1 MVSVRA
7 ISGAK
12 DLRLPFVCQKA
23 QRDEFDLGVLDM
35 DNINLQRFVLER
47 IEETSSPTPNPSAR
61 HAGEGNKE
69 DIKGETLAIFW
80 FWNLGGG
87 RVSVGSFLSQ
97 NCGEY
102 FREMQRLIER
112 LFKFYN
118 ATRYEAIVKTDFENG
133 HRMIKILG
141 FEREGTMKKFF
152 DGKDFDLYARC
163 K

>member
-12 DLRLPFVCQKA
+12 DLRLPFVCQEA
-23 QRDEFDLGVLDM
+23 QKDEFNLKLLNMKD
-35 DNINLQRFVLER
+35 INLTRFVMEN
-47 IEETSSPTPNPSAR
+47 ET
-61 HAGEGNKE
+61 
-69 DIKGETLAIFW
+69 ETLAIFW

-87 RVSVGSFLSQ
+87 RVCVESFLSQ

-118 ATRYEAIVKTDFENG
+118 ATRYEATVRTDFING

-152 DGKDFDLYARC
+152 NGIDYDLYARVIQPGG